1 MNVLEAWE
9 AKKDGGRQFTWVTK
23 LPLTEGNVYDVMRV
37 GRSRWKIAN
46 EMFNVMKNQGYNL
59 EHNYGHGHK
68 YLCSLM
74 AILAVK
80 QLCCKIY
87 QQARNKRSALSA
99 LFSKV
104 RKSMTDHAF
113 EDWHGVYARVVKSL
127 KSALVNF
134 W

>member
-1 MNVLEAWE
+1 M
-9 AKKDGGRQFTWVTK
+9 TK
-23 LPLTEGNVYDVMRV
+23 LPLTEANVYDVMQV
-37 GRSRWKIAN
+37 GRSRWKIEN
-46 EMFNVMKNQGYNL
+46 EMFNVIKNQGYNL
-59 EHNYGHGHK
+59 EHNYGHGHQ

-74 AILAVK
+74 AMLAVLSFAIDQVK

-87 QQARNKRSALSA
+87 PQARNKRSALSA
-99 LFSKV
+99 LFSKA
-104 RKSMTDHAF
+104 RESMTDHAF